1 MYLFTD
7 DMTAYVKNPKEFTNK
22 PPTTIT
28 DFSTV
33 TEYNVNIRKSIVFL
47 DMSNKNNIRSET
59 LKYKSYKTCGRS
71 IS

>member
-22 PPTTIT
+22 PTTIT

-33 TEYNVNIRKSIVFL
+33 TEYNVNIQKSIVFL

-59 LKYKSYKTCGRS
+59 LTYKSNKTCGRS